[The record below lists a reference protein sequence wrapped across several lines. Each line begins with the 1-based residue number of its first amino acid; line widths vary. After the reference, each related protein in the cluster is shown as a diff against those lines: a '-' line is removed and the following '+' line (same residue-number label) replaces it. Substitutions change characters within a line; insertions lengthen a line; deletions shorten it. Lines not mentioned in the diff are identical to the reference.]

1 MDLAPM
7 IAATHPTAEGLTP
20 SVMPMRFRRP
30 LVRLMM
36 LPLLATLSLA
46 CSGEARRVADAAG
59 GGTLVV
65 VVPAEPATLLPPM
78 VTSTQGGDIV
88 GVLFERLAEIGARLE
103 TYGDRDFE
111 PRLAASWSWRTDSLS
126 IAFAIDPKA
135 RWHDGRPVRAR
146 DVQFSFDVYTSDSL
160 ATEHQALLS
169 NIDSVSVPD
178 SLTAVFWFK
187 RRTPQQFY
195 DATHHMHVLPSHL
208 LDTIPLSLLAD
219 ASFGRAPIGSGAFR
233 FTRWTPGQRIELEA
247 NPAHPRGRPSLDRV
261 IWSITPDP
269 GAATVALFAGEADF
283 YEMIR
288 PENLPQVAR
297 TPTLRLVDN
306 QSLQYGFLGFNVQ
319 DPKRPGQPHPVLG
332 DVAVRRALSLAVDR
346 TTLARNVFDSLGLV
360 GLGPAPRALIPDTT
374 AFQQIPYD
382 PATARALL
390 DSAGWRDADGD
401 GARERDGIPLAFEIL
416 VPNSSQ
422 TRQRYAVLLQ
432 AQYRA
437 IGVKATPRVLDVNAL
452 ITRIDAHDFD
462 AYTGS
467 WQTSPGLVGLRQTWS
482 STGTG
487 NAGRYASTAFDAAVD
502 SALSTFDALA
512 ARSHWARAFQQIID
526 DAPAVWLYE
535 QRMPVA
541 VHRRFQVPPLHP
553 TGWYR
558 DLAAWRIDPSQRID
572 RDRLPAPLPRADTA
586 R

>member
-1 MDLAPM
+1 MTRRFATPRAIRWALPFVLVV
-7 IAATHPTAEGLTP
+7 AA
-20 SVMPMRFRRP
+20 
-30 LVRLMM
+30 
-36 LPLLATLSLA
+36 A
-46 CSGEARRVADAAG
+46 CSPDVRQEDATEG

-88 GVLFERLAEIGARLE
+88 GVLFERLAEIGPRLE
-103 TYGDRDFE
+103 TYGDAGFE
-111 PRLAASWSWRTDSLS
+111 PRLARVWQWSPDSLS
-126 IAFAIDPKA
+126 IAFTLDSAA
-135 RWHDGRPVRAR
+135 RWHDGRPVRAA
-146 DVQFSFDVYTSDSL
+146 DVRFSFGVYSSDSL
-160 ATEHQALLS
+160 TTEHQALLA
-169 NIDSVSVPD
+169 NIDSVSVRD
-178 SLTAVFWFK
+178 TLTAIFWFK

-195 DATHHMHVLPSHL
+195 DATHHMYVLPAHR
-208 LDTIPLSLLAD
+208 LDTIPLSRLAD
-219 ASFGRAPIGSGAFR
+219 AAFGRTPIGSGPFR
-233 FTRWTPGQRIELEA
+233 FARWTPGQRIELEA
-247 NPAHPRGRPSLDRV
+247 NTTYAQGRPVLDRV
-261 IWSITPDP
+261 IWTITPDP

-283 YEMIR
+283 FEMIR
-288 PENLPQVAR
+288 PEHLPQVAR

-306 QSLQYGFLGFNVQ
+306 RSLQYGFLGFNVQ
-319 DPKRPGQPHPVLG
+319 DPKRPGQTHPVLG
-332 DVAVRRALSLAVDR
+332 DVAVRRALSMAVDR
-346 TTLARNVFDSLGLV
+346 ATLVRNVFDSLGLV

-374 AFQQIPYD
+374 AFTQIPHD
-382 PATARALL
+382 PAAARALL
-390 DSAGWRDADGD
+390 DSAGWRDANGD
-401 GARERDGIPLAFEIL
+401 GVRERGGIPLAFEIL

-432 AQYRA
+432 ALYRA

-487 NAGRYASTAFDAAVD
+487 NAGRYASAAFDAAVD
-502 SALSTFDALA
+502 SALSTFDGQA
-512 ARSHWARAFQQIID
+512 ARSYWSRAFQQIID

-541 VHRRFQVPPLHP
+541 VHRRFQIPPLHP

-558 DLAAWRIDPSQRID
+558 DLARWRIDPTQRIE
-572 RDRLPAPLPRADTA
+572 RDRLPVSSTTDSTPR
-586 R
+586 